1 MLYDTHSHLNFKAFA
16 DDCQTV
22 IKNSLKQGMFLNIVG
37 SQFLTSKRAVE
48 IANEFRNDPVYATV
62 GLHPSHVGNSKFK
75 IQNSKLQFKIQNCKD
90 EGQEVHRWDYEKYKK
105 LAVDQKVVAIGETG
119 LDYYRTT
126 DNHAVQKQIFLEHIK
141 LAAELKKPLII
152 HCRPSK
158 NTFSAKGRPASGWD
172 AYFDLIDILNQK
184 LRVTSYKLQGVVH
197 CFLANWPIAKQL
209 LDLNLYISFTGII
222 TYKNIDDYLIDAI
235 KKIPLERI
243 MIETDSPY
251 LTPEPHRG
259 KKRNEP
265 LYVEYVA
272 RKIAEIKGIDGKIV
286 IDATTK
292 NGKNLFDIKK

>member
-48 IANEFRNDPVYATV
+48 IANEFKNDPVYATV
-62 GLHPSHVGNSKFK
+62 GLHPSHVG
-75 IQNSKLQFKIQNCKD
+75 QNDIIH
-90 EGQEVHRWDYEKYKK
+90 GWDYEKYKK
-105 LAVDQKVVAIGETG
+105 LATDDKVIAIGETG
-119 LDYYRTT
+119 IDYYRLT
-126 DNHAVQKQIFLEHIK
+126 DVIANKMKQSQKQIFLEHIQ
-141 LAAELKKPLII
+141 LASELKKPLII

-235 KKIPLERI
+235 KKIPLNRI

-265 LYVEYVA
+265 LYAEYVA
-272 RKIAEIKGIDGKIV
+272 RRIAEIKGIDGKIV